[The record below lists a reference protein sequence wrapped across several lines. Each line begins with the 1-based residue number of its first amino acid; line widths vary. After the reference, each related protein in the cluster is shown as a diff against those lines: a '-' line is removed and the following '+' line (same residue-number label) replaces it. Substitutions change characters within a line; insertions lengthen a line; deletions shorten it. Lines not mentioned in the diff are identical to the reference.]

1 MSKQDFMWTT
11 AGAAGVVS
19 AILAALTV
27 WLFLTNPLAVT
38 AAAGRS
44 DTLGVFHA
52 VAGAMYHLAAH
63 VLRYL

>member
-1 MSKQDFMWTT
+1 MSKREVMWTT
-11 AGAAGVVS
+11 AGAAGLVS
-19 AILAALTV
+19 FLLAVLTV

-44 DTLGVFHA
+44 DTLGVMHA
-52 VAGAMYHLAAH
+52 VATAMYDIAAH

>member
-1 MSKQDFMWTT
+1 MSKQEVMWTT
-11 AGAAGVVS
+11 AGAAGAVS
-19 AILAALTV
+19 AVLACLTV

-52 VAGAMYHLAAH
+52 VASAMYHLAAN